1 MHKFSDFNIKT
12 EQKAFAGDKIKIVKI
27 LNKKIAVLG
36 FKIENSKVNNGQ
48 CLYLQIEVGDK
59 KHLVFTGSKM
69 LIESIQKVPKD
80 GFPFETTI
88 VEENEMYQF
97 T

>member
-1 MHKFSDFNIKT
+1 MKKFSDFEIKN
-12 EQKAFAGDKIKIVKI
+12 EQKTFVGDKIKISKI
-27 LNKKIAVLG
+27 LNKEIVVLG
-36 FKIENSKVNNGQ
+36 FEIKDSTVFKGK